1 MVQMNDVKMVY
12 GNTEAAALN
21 GISFTI
27 NEGEFVFLVG
37 PSGSGKTTIIKLI
50 TGELSP
56 TSGQITVNGFDMQG
70 IKRRKLPK
78 LRRTLGVIFQDFRL
92 IDKMTVYENVA
103 FAMRV
108 VGASNKEI
116 RRRVPQVL
124 ELVGLAD
131 REKRFP
137 AELSGGEQ
145 QRVAIA
151 RALVNNPRMIIADEP
166 TGNLDPVRSLELM
179 LLLEKINEL
188 GTTVLVVT
196 HEKELVDAFS
206 KRVISID
213 AGRVI
218 SDGLDGTTDM
228 KLNRFN
234 YLMAQGVKNIFTHG
248 FMSFAS
254 ITIIIACLLIMG
266 SFSLL
271 TLNIDANIDRL
282 QNQNEVI
289 AYVDETLT
297 EDEARAIEPKVAA
310 VANVASVEFVTRE
323 QAMQT
328 FEAEYD
334 SDLFDNIDASVFRHR
349 YVVTLDDLS
358 LMKDTQAA
366 LKNVDGIADVTAHLD
381 YAENFITFRN
391 IVSVVSVV
399 LIVILIAV
407 SLFIMT
413 NTIKLATFG
422 RREEIAIMKMVGAT
436 NGFIRL
442 PFVVEGLVL
451 GLVGGLIAFLLQW
464 GLYSLIV
471 SKIMSTMAAGIITV
485 LPFASVSLP
494 LLLVFLGVGV
504 LVGVFGGL
512 TAIRNYLKV

>member
-1 MVQMNDVKMVY
+1 
-12 GNTEAAALN
+12 
-21 GISFTI
+21 
-27 NEGEFVFLVG
+27 
-37 PSGSGKTTIIKLI
+37 
-50 TGELSP
+50 
-56 TSGQITVNGFDMQG
+56 
-70 IKRRKLPK
+70 
-78 LRRTLGVIFQDFRL
+78 
-92 IDKMTVYENVA
+92 
-103 FAMRV
+103 
-108 VGASNKEI
+108 
-116 RRRVPQVL
+116 
-124 ELVGLAD
+124 
-131 REKRFP
+131 
-137 AELSGGEQ
+137 
-145 QRVAIA
+145 
-151 RALVNNPRMIIADEP
+151 
-166 TGNLDPVRSLELM
+166 
-179 LLLEKINEL
+179 
-188 GTTVLVVT
+188 
-196 HEKELVDAFS
+196 
-206 KRVISID
+206 
-213 AGRVI
+213 
-218 SDGLDGTTDM
+218 M

-310 VANVASVEFVTRE
+310 VPNVASVEFVTRE

-358 LMKDTQAA
+358 LMKDTQTA

-391 IVSVVSVV
+391 IVSVV

-471 SKIMSTMAAGIITV
+471 GKIMSTMAAGIITV

>member
-1 MVQMNDVKMVY
+1 
-12 GNTEAAALN
+12 
-21 GISFTI
+21 
-27 NEGEFVFLVG
+27 
-37 PSGSGKTTIIKLI
+37 
-50 TGELSP
+50 
-56 TSGQITVNGFDMQG
+56 
-70 IKRRKLPK
+70 
-78 LRRTLGVIFQDFRL
+78 
-92 IDKMTVYENVA
+92 
-103 FAMRV
+103 
-108 VGASNKEI
+108 
-116 RRRVPQVL
+116 
-124 ELVGLAD
+124 
-131 REKRFP
+131 
-137 AELSGGEQ
+137 
-145 QRVAIA
+145 
-151 RALVNNPRMIIADEP
+151 
-166 TGNLDPVRSLELM
+166 
-179 LLLEKINEL
+179 
-188 GTTVLVVT
+188 
-196 HEKELVDAFS
+196 
-206 KRVISID
+206 
-213 AGRVI
+213 
-218 SDGLDGTTDM
+218 M

-234 YLMAQGVKNIFTHG
+234 YLMTQGVKNIFTHG

-289 AYVDETLT
+289 AYVDETLS
-297 EDEARAIEPKVAA
+297 EDEARAIEPQVAA
-310 VANVASVEFVTRE
+310 VPNVATVEFVTRE

-413 NTIKLATFG
+413 NTIKLATFS

-436 NGFIRL
+436 NGFIRW
-442 PFVVEGLVL
+442 PFVYEGFMIGLLSAVL
-451 GLVGGLIAFLLQW
+451 GFGLQW
-464 GLYSLIV
+464 LLYESVAKSLAMSDRLQLLTIV
-471 SKIMSTMAAGIITV
+471 DFTLIWRPVAAIFAAAGILI
-485 LPFASVSLP
+485 
-494 LLLVFLGVGV
+494 GVG
-504 LVGVFGGL
+504 GSL
-512 TAIRNYLKV
+512 TAIRKFLHV

>member
-1 MVQMNDVKMVY
+1 
-12 GNTEAAALN
+12 
-21 GISFTI
+21 
-27 NEGEFVFLVG
+27 
-37 PSGSGKTTIIKLI
+37 
-50 TGELSP
+50 
-56 TSGQITVNGFDMQG
+56 
-70 IKRRKLPK
+70 
-78 LRRTLGVIFQDFRL
+78 
-92 IDKMTVYENVA
+92 
-103 FAMRV
+103 
-108 VGASNKEI
+108 
-116 RRRVPQVL
+116 
-124 ELVGLAD
+124 
-131 REKRFP
+131 
-137 AELSGGEQ
+137 
-145 QRVAIA
+145 
-151 RALVNNPRMIIADEP
+151 
-166 TGNLDPVRSLELM
+166 
-179 LLLEKINEL
+179 
-188 GTTVLVVT
+188 
-196 HEKELVDAFS
+196 
-206 KRVISID
+206 
-213 AGRVI
+213 
-218 SDGLDGTTDM
+218 M

-234 YLMAQGVKNIFTHG
+234 YLIAQGVKNIFTHG

-266 SFSLL
+266 SFSML
-271 TLNIDANIDRL
+271 TLNIDKNIDRL

-289 AYVDETLT
+289 AYVDETLS
-297 EDEARAIEPKVAA
+297 EDEARAIEPKIAA
-310 VANVASVEFVTRE
+310 LDNVASVTFVTRE

-328 FEAEYD
+328 FTAEYD

-349 YVVTLDDLS
+349 YVVTLNDLS
-358 LMKDTQAA
+358 L
-366 LKNVDGIADVTAHLD
+366 ITAHLD

-436 NGFIRL
+436 NWFIRL

-451 GLVGGLIAFLLQW
+451 GLVGGLVAFLLQF

-471 SKIMSTMAAGIITV
+471 GKIMSTMAAGIITV
-485 LPFASVSLP
+485 LPFSSVALP

>member
-1 MVQMNDVKMVY
+1 
-12 GNTEAAALN
+12 
-21 GISFTI
+21 
-27 NEGEFVFLVG
+27 
-37 PSGSGKTTIIKLI
+37 
-50 TGELSP
+50 
-56 TSGQITVNGFDMQG
+56 
-70 IKRRKLPK
+70 
-78 LRRTLGVIFQDFRL
+78 
-92 IDKMTVYENVA
+92 
-103 FAMRV
+103 
-108 VGASNKEI
+108 
-116 RRRVPQVL
+116 
-124 ELVGLAD
+124 
-131 REKRFP
+131 
-137 AELSGGEQ
+137 
-145 QRVAIA
+145 
-151 RALVNNPRMIIADEP
+151 
-166 TGNLDPVRSLELM
+166 
-179 LLLEKINEL
+179 
-188 GTTVLVVT
+188 
-196 HEKELVDAFS
+196 
-206 KRVISID
+206 
-213 AGRVI
+213 
-218 SDGLDGTTDM
+218 M

-234 YLMAQGVKNIFTHG
+234 YLIAQGVKNIFTHG

-266 SFSLL
+266 SFSML
-271 TLNIDANIDRL
+271 TLNIDKNIDRL

-289 AYVDETLT
+289 AYVDETLS
-297 EDEARAIEPKVAA
+297 EDEARAIEPKIAA
-310 VANVASVEFVTRE
+310 LDNVASVTFVTRE

-328 FEAEYD
+328 FTAEYD
-334 SDLFDNIDASVFRHR
+334 SDLFDNIIDASVFRHR

-358 LMKDTQAA
+358 LMKDMQTA
-366 LKNVDGIADVTAHLD
+366 LKNIDGIADVTAHLD

-436 NGFIRL
+436 NRFIRL

-451 GLVGGLIAFLLQW
+451 GLVGGLVAFLLQF

-471 SKIMSTMAAGIITV
+471 GKIMSTMAAGIITV
-485 LPFASVSLP
+485 LPFSSVALP